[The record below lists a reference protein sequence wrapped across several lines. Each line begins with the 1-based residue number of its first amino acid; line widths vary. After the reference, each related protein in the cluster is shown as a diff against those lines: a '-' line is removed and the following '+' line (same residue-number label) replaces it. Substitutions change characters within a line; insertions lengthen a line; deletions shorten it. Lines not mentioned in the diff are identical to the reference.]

1 MSPVTGGVVP
11 EALEVVVSVEPV
23 VPLAA
28 PLVSVEVVPDDPV
41 VELFPAEV
49 VPESP
54 VGGVTGSV
62 LSV

>member
-1 MSPVTGGVVP
+1 M
-11 EALEVVVSVEPV
+11 LEVVVSVEPV

-28 PLVSVEVVPDDPV
+28 PLVSVVAVPDDPV

>member
-1 MSPVTGGVVP
+1 M
-11 EALEVVVSVEPV
+11 LEVVVSVEPV

-28 PLVSVEVVPDDPV
+28 PLVSVVVVPDDPV